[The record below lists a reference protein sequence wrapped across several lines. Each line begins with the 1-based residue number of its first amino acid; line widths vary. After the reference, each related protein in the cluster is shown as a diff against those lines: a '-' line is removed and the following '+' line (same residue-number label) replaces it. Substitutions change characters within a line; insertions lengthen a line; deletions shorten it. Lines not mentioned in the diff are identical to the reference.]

1 MLFRGS
7 QKIERRATID
17 ESGKEFFD
25 DCNLRADF
33 GSVVGLCGSA
43 TQFFLLLDFPL
54 LSFLLP
60 RG

>member
-7 QKIERRATID
+7 QKIKRRAAID
-17 ESGKEFFD
+17 GVGKKFFD

-43 TQFFLLLDFPL
+43 TQLFLLLASLL

-60 RG
+60 CG